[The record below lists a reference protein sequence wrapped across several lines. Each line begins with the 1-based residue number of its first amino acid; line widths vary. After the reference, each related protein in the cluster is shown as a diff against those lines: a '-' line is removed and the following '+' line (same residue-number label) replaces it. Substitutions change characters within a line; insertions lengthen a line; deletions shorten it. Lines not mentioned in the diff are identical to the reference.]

1 MPRASEFST
10 RYYDNGRLT
19 LMPFWRAARRRRWG
33 FRVLAVSDLLPPVPP
48 EELPWP

>member
-19 LMPFWRAARRRRWG
+19 LMPFWLAARRRR
-33 FRVLAVSDLLPPVPP
+33 SDLLPPVPP
-48 EELPWP
+48 EEQPWP